1 MPSEQRDAK
10 FIHERAHYEYFYTLF
25 SLDLM
30 VLSTMTR
37 RFSTL
42 GVAPMGSLEWADQAS
57 VRIRLDPLAD
67 EYCKLG
73 TASHHMRYLAAV
85 SEYIPFADESF
96 DFVTSLNSLDHVVDV
111 RQTVNEI
118 KRVTAAHGIILII
131 TEIEHD
137 STLTEPHRLSPSV
150 AELFLPEFTVESLRL
165 FGIRSHD
172 NLYANLL
179 DDTPYEGGNRGL
191 LCARIRKC

>member
-10 FIHERAHYEYFYTLF
+10 FIHERAQYEYFYTLF
-25 SLDLM
+25 FGLDGAKYNDKKILDI
-30 VLSTMTR
+30 
-37 RFSTL
+37 
-42 GVAPMGSLEWADQAS
+42 GCGPMGSSEWADQTS
-57 VRIRLDPLAD
+57 VRIGLDPLAD

-73 TASHHMRYLAAV
+73 TASHHMRYVAAV

-96 DFVTSLNSLDHVVDV
+96 DFVTSLNSLDHVVGV

-118 KRVTAAHGIILII
+118 KRVTAAHRIILIS

-137 STLTEPHRLSPSV
+137 STLTEPHRLRPSV
-150 AELFLPEFTVESLRL
+150 TELFLPESTVKSLRL

-179 DDTPYEGGNRGL
+179 DDTPYEDGNPGL